1 MRKAFWLFATFL
13 LSAFFVG
20 SLFLKIA
27 AQPLFAQSVYQPISA
42 TQLESDIDEF
52 LGGGATG
59 YLVWQYSGYFPGTGS
74 IFKTDPN
81 SFFRNDPDGQGR
93 EICATLKKMSDKYTP
108 QGKFVGVNIW
118 DLGESSSEVMVDHLS
133 WLNQNCGVTVVRMF
147 GWAGGVEGVQTA
159 LAAANQTGVKL
170 IIAIGDYSNGQGGI
184 PAGAD
189 STWYSSGY
197 QSEYLPFAN
206 SIAAATQSNY
216 APVYALELA
225 NEPHCGSDTG
235 AVGAYNNWVS
245 TVSSGSNLRS
255 TYLGNIGI
263 GQMANNPDSACD
275 SPTGS
280 DNFTVSNQASNIT
293 VTSAHYY
300 TSSEKAIA
308 LQSLQKAQ
316 ALGKPFYIGEAG
328 SMDTATEETHPDD
341 YYIYPIPGIIDGS
354 AQQIKNELLDQGY
367 EVSCATPKRSAII
380 SVGPDYIARDVQP
393 GIVMTLND
401 LQESIDFS
409 NAKSPIWRNGANKD
423 SLFGSLET
431 YWGYKNT
438 DDTLEPDEQLIK
450 SAPIYALLTQQQQC
464 DAQLNILQVIDK
476 MCSKLTDPTKC
487 ALYQDIPGFSGQYTT
502 KSLYEAVKSQ
512 GITCER
518 LYGATPDENIS
529 SSLKKAISNVP
540 LYLDKAYRLAFLVV
554 TTEMKDTS
562 PSGFFDFLLKGKT
575 SATPKHEVR
584 VVAFKLPDFVS
595 NKKPDSEFYYQDALQ
610 LTRNVL
616 QTQQKQDE
624 RNSQLQQR
632 IDEGK
637 ASPVGNENTSA
648 LLKPIECSGSDC
660 GEPAVQALVS
670 MINDFGQSC
679 QSNPADLK
687 TEAVEDIKD
696 DASISSS
703 EGRTFADDQGDL
715 VSNLAE
721 RQNIAQEATFDFLTR
736 IRPGNTDNRTSDVT
750 SVVSYLVYPY
760 GTDLADVEDTL
771 IGLIHGQDQAAS
783 FKDTHPQYFKLS
795 DVMNEFSGGTTYTNV
810 AYAVPLTN
818 ECLTKS
824 GTDNPTGCLISAEV
838 KADNE
843 EDHEP
848 RVPGAWLGRITRDI
862 QQSLQKAGSRIN
874 EWISEI
880 NVQSNPT
887 ELYLKGGQFSQKNQD
902 EHVNPA
908 CALGANC
915 SFTGGYPITSEK
927 LRSLLVQAAS
937 EHHVPVAM
945 MNIFLAGEGCRF
957 ASGNENICTKDDAF
971 FDQGD
976 FLEAGNVYPYWNG
989 CPNDGSSGF
998 KGFFVLNA
1006 FNYPDMWNSNRD
1018 PDYSEICSIHDTF
1031 YGLANLLSGY
1041 GLTDN
1046 SSADQMKAVAVRWVL
1061 GPMQYYDSRGISQ
1074 GSPTCEQVGE
1084 VADSISGDADA
1095 TTDRIKR
1102 PATGNIKEL
1111 QAQKGWLWAVGAY
1124 CCAIDHATGNFDENN
1139 VPNYCT
1145 TDPWVKQITPVKQ

>member
-1 MRKAFWLFATFL
+1 MRKAFFVFTKFLFIAYVISRFFL
-13 LSAFFVG
+13 NFFAG
-20 SLFLKIA
+20 SVS
-27 AQPLFAQSVYQPISA
+27 AQSVYQPIPA
-42 TQLESDIDEF
+42 TQLKSDIEQF
-52 LGGGATG
+52 LDAGAQG

-74 IFKTDPN
+74 YFKTDPN
-81 SFFRNDPDGQGR
+81 SFFRNDPDGKGR
-93 EICATLKKMSDKYTP
+93 EICTTLKEMSDKYTP

-118 DLGESSSEVMVDHLS
+118 SLGESDPTVMRDHLS
-133 WLNQNCGVTVVRMF
+133 WLNATCGVTVVRMF
-147 GWAGGVEGVQTA
+147 GWSGGVSGVQQA
-159 LAAANQTGVKL
+159 LQAANDTGIKL

-197 QSEYLPFAN
+197 QTEYLPFAN
-206 SIAAATQSNY
+206 SIAAATQPNY
-216 APVYALELA
+216 ATVYALELA

-235 AVGAYNNWVS
+235 AVSAYNDWVS
-245 TVSSGSNLRS
+245 TVSNNSNLRS

-263 GQMANNPDSACD
+263 GQMANNSESACD

-280 DNFTVSNQASNIT
+280 DNFSISNQASNIT
-293 VTSAHYY
+293 LTSSHYY
-300 TSSEKAIA
+300 TSDEKSIA
-308 LQSLQKAQ
+308 LQALQKAQ

-328 SMDTATEETHPDD
+328 ATDISKEETHPDD

-354 AQQIKNELLDQGY
+354 AQQVKNELLDQGY
-367 EVSCATPKRSAII
+367 EVSCTTPKRSAII
-380 SVGPDYIARDVQP
+380 SVGPDYIARDVLP

-401 LQESIDFS
+401 LQQTVDYS
-409 NAKSPIWRNGANKD
+409 NAKSPIWRNGSNKN

-438 DDTLEPDEQLIK
+438 DESLDADEQLLK

-464 DAQLNILQVIDK
+464 DAQLQILEVIDK
-476 MCSKLTDPTKC
+476 MCSKLADPTQC

-502 KSLYEAVKSQ
+502 KSLYETIKSQ
-512 GITCER
+512 AITCER
-518 LYGATPDENIS
+518 LYGATPDKNIS
-529 SSLKKAISNVP
+529 TELKKALGNVP

-554 TTEMKDTS
+554 TTETKDTS

-575 SATPKHEVR
+575 SAIPKHEVR

-595 NKKPDSEFYYQDALQ
+595 NKNPDSEFYYQDALQ

-616 QTQQKQDE
+616 QPQQKQDE
-624 RNSQLQQR
+624 SNLEFQQR
-632 IDEGK
+632 IEEGK
-637 ASPVGNENTSA
+637 NSPVGNENSSA
-648 LLKPIECSGSDC
+648 LLKPIECSGNEC

-696 DASISSS
+696 DASITSS

-721 RQNIAQEATFDFLTR
+721 RQNIAQEVTFDFLAR

-771 IGLIHGQDQAAS
+771 IGLIHGQDQVAS
-783 FKDTHPQYFKLS
+783 FKDSQPQYFKLS

-824 GTDNPTGCLISAEV
+824 GIDNPTGCLISAEV
-838 KADNE
+838 KMDNE
-843 EDHEP
+843 EDTEP
-848 RVPGAWLGRITRDI
+848 RVPGAWLGQITRDI
-862 QQSLQKAGSRIN
+862 QQSLQKAGSRLN
-874 EWISEI
+874 NWISEI
-880 NVQSNPT
+880 NLQSNPT
-887 ELYLKGGQFSQKNQD
+887 ELYLQGGQFSQKNQD
-902 EHVNPA
+902 EHINPA

-927 LRSLLVQAAS
+927 LRSLLSQAAGQ
-937 EHHVPVAM
+937 HDVPVEM
-945 MNIFLAGEGCRF
+945 MSIFLAGEGCRF
-957 ASGNENICTKDDAF
+957 ASENENICTKEDSF

-976 FLEAGNVYPYWNG
+976 YLDAGKVYPYWNG

-1006 FNYPDMWNSNRD
+1006 FNYPSMWDKNRD
-1018 PDYSEICSIHDTF
+1018 SDYGEICSIHDTF

-1041 GLTDN
+1041 GLSAN
-1046 SSADQMKAVAVRWVL
+1046 SSAEQMKAVAVRWVL
-1061 GPMQYYDSRGISQ
+1061 GPMEYYDSSGNSQ
-1074 GSPTCEQVGE
+1074 GSPTCEQTGE
-1084 VADSISGDADA
+1084 VADSIAGSSTTTSNQIRNPVSG
-1095 TTDRIKR
+1095 
-1102 PATGNIKEL
+1102 L

-1124 CCAIDHATGNFDENN
+1124 CCAVDHATGNFDENN

-1145 TDPWVKQITPVKQ
+1145 TDPWVQQITPVDQ